1 MAPFGETVL
10 LWRLQRGLT
19 QKELARRAGVP
30 RPNLSA
36 IERGQREVSLKTV
49 RALGV
54 ALGVRAGVLVDGVL
68 PQEEEGTGKLSREAM
83 ERIADAVVGK
93 RVLPEAGEQALADQ
107 LKRLVRSRLR
117 AARPM
122 AKGSTLSSTLRL
134 RRERSAE
141 RLRPEGRLT
150 SKGAVRLGRVSDRA
164 WLSLSGYP
172 KAVIESL
179 VGRILERGR

>member
-10 LWRLQRGLT
+10 LWRLKRGLT

-68 PQEEEGTGKLSREAM
+68 PQEEEGAGKLSREAM
-83 ERIADAVVGK
+83 ERIAAAVIRKSPLADA
-93 RVLPEAGEQALADQ
+93 REQALADQ

-117 AARPM
+117 AAGPV
-122 AKGSTLSSTLRL
+122 AKGST
-134 RRERSAE
+134 E
-141 RLRPEGRLT
+141 RLT
-150 SKGAVRLGRVSDRA
+150 SKGAVRLGRGSDRA
-164 WLSLSGYP
+164 WLSLSSYP
-172 KAVIESL
+172 QVVIESL
-179 VGRILERGR
+179 VSRILERGGRR

>member
-36 IERGQREVSLKTV
+36 IERGQREASLKTV

-122 AKGSTLSSTLRL
+122 AKGST
-134 RRERSAE
+134 
-141 RLRPEGRLT
+141 PRLT
-150 SKGAVRLGRVSDRA
+150 SKGAARLGRVSDRA
-164 WLSLSGYP
+164 WLSLSSYP
-172 KAVIESL
+172 EAVIESL
-179 VGRILERGR
+179 VSRILERGGRR

>member
-10 LWRLQRGLT
+10 LWRLKRGLT
-19 QKELARRAGVP
+19 QGDLARRAGVP

-49 RALGV
+49 RAL
-54 ALGVRAGVLVDGVL
+54 ALALDVRAGVLVDGIA
-68 PQEEEGTGKLSREAM
+68 PEEEGAGELSREAM

-93 RVLPEAGEQALADQ
+93 RVLPEAREQALADQ

-117 AARPM
+117 AAGPM
-122 AKGSTLSSTLRL
+122 AKGAARLSR
-134 RRERSAE
+134 
-141 RLRPEGRLT
+141 G
-150 SKGAVRLGRVSDRA
+150 SDRA

-172 KAVIESL
+172 QAVIESL
-179 VGRILERGR
+179 VSRILERSGRR

>member
-19 QKELARRAGVP
+19 QGDLARRAGVP

-49 RALGV
+49 RAL
-54 ALGVRAGVLVDGVL
+54 ALALDVRPGVLVDGIA
-68 PQEEEGTGKLSREAM
+68 PEEEGAGELSREAM

-93 RVLPEAGEQALADQ
+93 RVLPEAREQALADQ

-117 AARPM
+117 AAGPM
-122 AKGSTLSSTLRL
+122 AKGAARLSR
-134 RRERSAE
+134 
-141 RLRPEGRLT
+141 G
-150 SKGAVRLGRVSDRA
+150 SDRA

-172 KAVIESL
+172 QAVIESL
-179 VGRILERGR
+179 VSRILERSGRR

>member
-10 LWRLQRGLT
+10 LWRLKRGLT

-36 IERGQREVSLKTV
+36 IERGQREVSLKTA

-93 RVLPEAGEQALADQ
+93 RVLPEAREQALADQ

-117 AARPM
+117 AVGHET
-122 AKGSTLSSTLRL
+122 KGSTLRL
-134 RRERSAE
+134 G
-141 RLRPEGRLT
+141 PEGRLT
-150 SKGAVRLGRVSDRA
+150 SKGAVRLSRGSDRA
-164 WLSLSGYP
+164 WLSLSSYP
-172 KAVIESL
+172 QAVIESL
-179 VGRILERGR
+179 VSRILERGGRR